1 MKCDLESI
9 GLAVKFSPYENVR
22 DLTGADTQGRLGV
35 DTSQVPYISY
45 GLKFTASPMI
55 KAHTSYRR
63 TPGRT
68 RACHLELTA
77 ARLTFATKDSER
89 EISVPGFSGPAIE
102 AAESATA
109 PAQSQYPVYTIIVL
123 VRRVVN
129 PGTETE

>member
-22 DLTGADTQGRLGV
+22 DLTGANTQGRLGV

-45 GLKFTASPMI
+45 GQKFTASPMI
-55 KAHTSYRR
+55 KARTSYRR

-89 EISVPGFSGPAIE
+89 EISVPGFSGPARE
-102 AAESATA
+102 RHSSRERHSASTE
-109 PAQSQYPVYTIIVL
+109 PIPGIYYYRSKYP
-123 VRRVVN
+123 
-129 PGTETE
+129 